1 MDEFFNYAMWALSWL
16 CHQRPERSPHL
27 WGAQFPLCWR
37 CSGIL
42 VGLIVFVALLVVRR
56 RLPALTSSVALCLL
70 LPLDVLLAIAGVW
83 SGANTVRGV
92 TGVLWGVGAMSVLLH
107 AAIGFSAR
115 ERKSGALTT
124 ESGLGS
130 MPVWASKLD

>member
-1 MDEFFNYAMWALSWL
+1 MDEFFNYAMWTLSWL

-42 VGLIVFVALLVVRR
+42 IGLISFVVLIVITR
-56 RLPALTSSVALCLL
+56 RLPALSLSVALCLP

-83 SGANTVRGV
+83 SGANTVRCV
-92 TGVLWGVGAMSVLLH
+92 TGMLWGVGAMSVLLYV
-107 AAIGFSAR
+107 ATRFAAR
-115 ERKSGALTT
+115 ERKRDALTT
-124 ESGLGS
+124 KSELGS
-130 MPVWASKLD
+130 MIG